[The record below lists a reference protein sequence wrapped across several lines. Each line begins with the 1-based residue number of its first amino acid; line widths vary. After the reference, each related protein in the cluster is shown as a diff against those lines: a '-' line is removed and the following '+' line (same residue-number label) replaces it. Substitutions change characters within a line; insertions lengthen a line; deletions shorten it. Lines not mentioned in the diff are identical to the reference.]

1 MSKKTTR
8 TQLPANIEIPS
19 VNGDSQDEVNVSP
32 TKNIDKEKMQKD
44 IDNSSYQVIGTP
56 SDVNNP
62 PSYEDLR
69 PQVQRL
75 TCELDRKN
83 LILAAFKRRFN
94 RQTVPRI
101 VSADELVIRHLT
113 PFPSKAAAS
122 AFYMTFVK
130 PILPHLEGMTAYLKR
145 CLDGRKEC
153 LRADLKRYCGED
165 NVPAN
170 PDKILLRKMRRAKNA
185 RLFSESKF
193 KKDPHQLRSA
203 SVVVED
209 EIDDHVDHWY
219 DDAVPKTP
227 PSNQYLYRGHG
238 GLNLEQEWL
247 LFLTKIHH
255 NVPNS
260 FLAERWLN
268 CMDELTCRI
277 VRYVINL
284 WTAAMYYILRAE
296 KFWCDPDV
304 MEEVNI
310 KLGRDDGDI
319 NPDYIADCSCTPLQG
334 QTCHDICRIILS
346 ITHHHVSK
354 HKVIPEVTRGGVWK
368 QVTDCG
374 GIIITHM
381 GGNIV

>member
-1 MSKKTTR
+1 MGKGARRQISYHVSDTTD
-8 TQLPANIEIPS
+8 
-19 VNGDSQDEVNVSP
+19 DSDVPVSDTTDDSDVPDDSDPYIAEDTDDVDDTSSDINVDP
-32 TKNIDKEKMQKD
+32 
-44 IDNSSYQVIGTP
+44 P

-69 PQVQRL
+69 AQVQRL
-75 TCELDRKN
+75 TCELDQKN
-83 LILAAFKRRFN
+83 IILGAFKRRFN

-101 VSADELVIRHLT
+101 ISADELVIRHLT

-130 PILPHLEGMTAYLKR
+130 PVIPHLEGMTAYLKR
-145 CLDGRKEC
+145 CSDGRKEC
-153 LRADLKRYCGED
+153 LRADLQRYCGED

-185 RLFSESKF
+185 RLFSECKF
-193 KKDPHQLRSA
+193 KKDPHRLRSA
-203 SVVVED
+203 SVVYEN
-209 EIDDHVDHWY
+209 EIDDHVDNWY
-219 DDAVPKTP
+219 DDAVPMTP
-227 PSNQYLYRGHG
+227 PNNQYRYRGHG
-238 GLNLEQEWL
+238 GLNPEQEWL

-268 CMDELTCRI
+268 CEDELTCRI

-304 MEEVNI
+304 LEEVNI

-319 NPDYIADCSCTPLQG
+319 NADYKGDCSCTPLQG
-334 QTCHDICRIILS
+334 QTCHDICRKLSILS
-346 ITHHHVSK
+346 ITHRSPP
-354 HKVIPEVTRGGVWK
+354 IQT
-368 QVTDCG
+368 
-374 GIIITHM
+374 
-381 GGNIV
+381 